1 MNRKVLVIDD
11 NLSFSRSLEHLL
23 KGKDFR
29 VYIASNSTEGL
40 GILTTE
46 EINYVLLDVQLGEE
60 YGPDV
65 LTVLKKRYSDIPVIM
80 LTGFGTIESAVA
92 SIKMGAFDYIQ
103 KPVKLKRLL
112 DIFEN
117 AQRKKEETRGS
128 LSSFPFIT
136 RSPYIQE
143 ILRTTER
150 IAPTNIPILLYG
162 ENGTGKEVMADY
174 IQSLSGRQNG
184 PYVKINCASFSDT
197 LLENELFGHERG
209 AYTGAENIHKGV
221 FEKADGGTLFL
232 DEIGDM
238 PVSVQSK
245 VLRVLQNNELYRLG
259 GENLVKVD
267 IRIIAATNRDLEEAI
282 AGRTFRQ
289 DLYYRLNA
297 AIISLPPL
305 RERKEDIQF
314 LAESFIATYSS
325 ESGSVKRSF
334 SDEVLD
340 MFHRHQ
346 WPGNVRELKN
356 LVGYATAISK
366 GKEIC
371 RDDLPPHFLSQ
382 WEKAPKESLLD
393 RTERELI
400 LQELKKWNFNKKKA
414 AESLSISRSTLYSKL
429 RKYEL
434 TD

>member
-23 KGKDFR
+23 KGKGFR
-29 VYIASNSTEGL
+29 VYIASNSMEGL
-40 GILTTE
+40 GILATE
-46 EINYVLLDVQLGEE
+46 EIDYVLLDVQLGEE
-60 YGPDV
+60 YGPEV
-65 LTVLKKRYSDIPVIM
+65 LTVLKEKYSDIPVVM

-92 SIKMGAFDYIQ
+92 SIKIGAFDYIQ
-103 KPVKLKRLL
+103 KPVKLQRLL

-117 AQRKKEETRGS
+117 VQRQKAERQNRQP
-128 LSSFPFIT
+128 SFSFMT
-136 RSPYIQE
+136 RSPCIEE
-143 ILRTTER
+143 ILGTTER
-150 IAPTNIPILLYG
+150 IAPTNIPVLLYG
-162 ENGTGKEVMADY
+162 ENGTGKEVLADY
-174 IQSLSGRQNG
+174 IQSLSGRRDG

-209 AYTGAENIHKGV
+209 AYTGAENLYKGV

-238 PVSVQSK
+238 PLSVQSR

-305 RERKEDIQF
+305 RDRKEDIQF
-314 LAESFIATYSS
+314 LAESFLDAHLSDSRS
-325 ESGSVKRSF
+325 EKRSF

-340 MFHRHQ
+340 LFQRHQ

-356 LVGYATAISK
+356 LVGYAAALSTGS
-366 GKEIC
+366 EIC
-371 RDDLPPHFLSQ
+371 RDDLPPRFLSQ
-382 WEKAPKESLLD
+382 WEDGPKGSLLD

-400 LQELKKWNFNKKKA
+400 LRELKRWNFNKKKA
-414 AESLSISRSTLYSKL
+414 AESLSMSRSTLYSKL
-429 RKYEL
+429 RKYEFS
-434 TD
+434 D